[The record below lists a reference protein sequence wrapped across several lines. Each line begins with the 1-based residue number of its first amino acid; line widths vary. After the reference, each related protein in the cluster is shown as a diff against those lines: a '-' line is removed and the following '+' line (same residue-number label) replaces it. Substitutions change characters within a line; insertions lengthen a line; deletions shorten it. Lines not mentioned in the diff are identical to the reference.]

1 MSSVS
6 SKRDSKSE
14 AITKFIEL
22 KEKLA
27 EMEKKYDKYRLYI
40 EKDMEK
46 NGENEIHHSIGNR
59 SYTITK
65 SLMKRE
71 SLAKKDVP
79 PKIWEECHKTVMYT
93 VIRIK
98 ENKGTK
104 AKDDNDE

>member
-27 EMEKKYDKYRLYI
+27 EMEKKYEKYRLYI

-46 NGENEIHHSIGNR
+46 NSEHEIRHSIGNR

-93 VIRIK
+93 VIRVK
-98 ENKGTK
+98 ENKG
-104 AKDDNDE
+104 AKDDNDD

>member
-27 EMEKKYDKYRLYI
+27 EMEKKYEKYRLYI

-79 PKIWEECHKTVMYT
+79 PKVWEECHKTVMYT

-104 AKDDNDE
+104 ADNDE